1 MSQAVW
7 KHKARARQYE
17 DLVQKCGTWGK
28 ALERLL
34 LGAPVG
40 APPEWRK
47 QMADLAVQI
56 QSESK
61 PRPLVRPLVT
71 EAPGTQG
78 KSRSTPSSGSS
89 KRPKAP

>member
-1 MSQAVW
+1 VSQAVW
-7 KHKARARQYE
+7 KYKARARQYE

-28 ALERLL
+28 TLERLL
-34 LGAPVG
+34 LGAPAA
-40 APPEWRK
+40 APPEWRQ

-56 QSESK
+56 QSESR
-61 PRPLVRPLVT
+61 PRPLARPPAT
-71 EAPGTQG
+71 KEPGAQG